1 MKTTPVKTPLIL
13 LFCSACLLHAQTQP
27 PTFDAASLKPVA
39 TCNAPQDPQTGPGT
53 LTIRGRT
60 PLVLIQ
66 WAYDLPRSQVSGP
79 PFLMENCFD
88 LIAKGAGREDDAQ
101 LRLMLR
107 TLLADRFGLKAHLE
121 QREMQVYAL
130 TLAKGGPKFKE
141 SPTDG
146 PPTVDRTNPVILSA
160 HHMTLTEVGYRIA
173 DEVGRPVTDET
184 GLTGRYEIRM
194 DISPYIAAAG
204 TADAGKLD
212 MMSILF
218 TGLTEQ
224 LGLKLESRKST
235 VPILV
240 IDHAEKSPTEN

>member
-66 WAYDLPRSQVSGP
+66 WAY
-79 PFLMENCFD
+79 D

-160 HHMTLTEVGYRIA
+160 HHMTLTEVGARIA

-184 GLTGRYEIRM
+184 GLTGRYEIRI
-194 DISPYIAAAG
+194 DLSPYIAAAG